1 MIQINQLPSSA
12 DVIQTWNIGRLS
24 PSIELRLKVK
34 ITPFHHCPRPA
45 ESRICMYGG
54 KQARTVI
61 KGMNPHSRVVDVRHR
76 RTRFCTILRCCPRCG
91 MDRASNWRESRGF
104 ASKHFAEGCCSYP
117 RTKVLGSRMTMLC
130 DDGGVIGSDLRPPIH
145 PSLFGGLSF

>member
-12 DVIQTWNIGRLS
+12 DVIQTWNIGRVS

-61 KGMNPHSRVVDVRHR
+61 KGMNPDSRAVGATGAAQRVRR
-76 RTRFCTILRCCPRCG
+76 K
-91 MDRASNWRESRGF
+91 DA
-104 ASKHFAEGCCSYP
+104 
-117 RTKVLGSRMTMLC
+117 VLGEYAVHRAAQRRLTE
-130 DDGGVIGSDLRPPIH
+130 
-145 PSLFGGLSF
+145 PSPT